1 MHFLIFDCTSHL
13 KRDILQPVPAQVY
26 SYGWKINIQTRIKM
40 KLHLPTGLLTV
51 AISAM
56 SLASASD
63 YYFTSNQ
70 KLGDLTDVGEITIL
84 GSNVEVDSVNGG
96 EGVMLTCYSQREIDS
111 PGGPAPEVVTD
122 HPATFKVNSNL
133 VLNYTY
139 VRGIDSSNVVTITA
153 DDIKSDS
160 KLVIDYAKLQALT
173 GNVSIAGKLY
183 DDGFISKSSVTN
195 TDLIAENGS
204 VNIGAYLTMEGGTI
218 AAANDVNITNSTVT
232 VNGLSAQNVNI
243 NEKGKLNIEDA
254 GRVELG
260 EVAVGAGASLGV
272 NGATL
277 VLNEGSSI
285 TLAEGATLTAFDNVS
300 LEFIM
305 DADSAAEYSFDVFVG
320 IDNLTDEASL
330 AIIKE
335 FEQALTA
342 GDISISLK
350 SMTADGE
357 LIELD
362 AASAEVTFTDGTLSI
377 GGTLSVPEPTTA
389 TLSLLA
395 LAALAARRR
404 RH

>member
-1 MHFLIFDCTSHL
+1 MGG
-13 KRDILQPVPAQVY
+13 ILTYNQH
-26 SYGWKINIQTRIKM
+26 IKM
-40 KLHLPTGLLTV
+40 KLHIPTGLLTV

-56 SLASASD
+56 SFAAATD
-63 YYFTSNQ
+63 YRFEN
-70 KLGDLTDVGEITIL
+70 KDEILGDLTDVGKLEIY
-84 GSNVEVDSVNGG
+84 GCNVEVASINGG
-96 EGVMLTCYSQREIDS
+96 EGVTLYGFSQRFGS
-111 PGGPAPEVVTD
+111 TD
-122 HPATFKVNSNL
+122 LPVSLKVNSNL
-133 VLNYTY
+133 MLNYAM
-139 VRGIDSSNVVTITA
+139 VRGLDSSNVATITA
-153 DDIKSDS
+153 NEITSDG
-160 KLVIDYAKLQALT
+160 KLVIEYSKLQALN
-173 GNVSIAGKLY
+173 GNVSISGKRY
-183 DDGFISKSSVTN
+183 DDGFIAKSYLTN

-305 DADSAAEYSFDVFVG
+305 EADSAAEYSFDVFVG

-362 AASAEVTFTDGTLSI
+362 AGSAEVTFTDGTLSI

>member
-1 MHFLIFDCTSHL
+1 
-13 KRDILQPVPAQVY
+13 
-26 SYGWKINIQTRIKM
+26 
-40 KLHLPTGLLTV
+40 
-51 AISAM
+51 M
-56 SLASASD
+56 SFASATD

-84 GSNVEVDSVNGG
+84 GSYVEVDSVNGG
-96 EGVMLTCYSQREIDS
+96 EGIELSCYSQREIDS

-122 HPATFKVNSNL
+122 YPATFKVNSNL

-139 VRGIDSSNVVTITA
+139 VRGIDSSNVATITA

-160 KLVIDYAKLQALT
+160 KLVIDYAKLQALN

-183 DDGFISKSSVTN
+183 DDGYISKSSVTN

-277 VLNEGSSI
+277 VFNEGSSI

-362 AASAEVTFTDGTLSI
+362 AGSAEVTVTDGTLSI

>member
-1 MHFLIFDCTSHL
+1 
-13 KRDILQPVPAQVY
+13 
-26 SYGWKINIQTRIKM
+26 
-40 KLHLPTGLLTV
+40 
-51 AISAM
+51 M
-56 SLASASD
+56 SFAAATD
-63 YYFTSNQ
+63 YNFTSNQ
-70 KLGDLTDVGEITIL
+70 KLGDLTDADEINVW
-84 GSNVEVDSVNGG
+84 GSYVEVDSVNGG
-96 EGVMLTCYSQREIDS
+96 EGVVLYAYSKSDTYT
-111 PGGPAPEVVTD
+111 PGGPAPEVTTD
-122 HPATFKVNSNL
+122 YPATLKVNSNL
-133 VLNYTY
+133 VLSYAMAE
-139 VRGIDSSNVVTITA
+139 GLSSSNVVSIIA
-153 DDIKSDS
+153 EDVKSTG
-160 KLVIDYAKLQALT
+160 KLTFSDVKVQALN
-173 GNVSIAGKLY
+173 GNVSVAGKRY
-183 DDGFISKSSVTN
+183 EEDGFIARSSLTN

-218 AAANDVNITNSTVT
+218 TAANDVNITNSTVT

-305 DADSAAEYSFDVFVG
+305 DADSAAEYSFDIFVG

-342 GDISISLK
+342 GDIRISLE
-350 SMTADGE
+350 SMTADGA

-362 AASAEVTFTDGTLSI
+362 AGSAEVTFTDGTLSI

-395 LAALAARRR
+395 LAVLAARRR
-404 RH
+404 RY